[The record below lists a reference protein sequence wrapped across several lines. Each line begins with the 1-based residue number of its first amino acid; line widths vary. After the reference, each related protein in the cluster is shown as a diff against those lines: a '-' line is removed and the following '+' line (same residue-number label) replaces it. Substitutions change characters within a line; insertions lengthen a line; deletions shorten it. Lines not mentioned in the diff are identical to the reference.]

1 MPYRVVQWSTGNV
14 GRHALAGIHAH
25 PDLELVGVYVSN
37 PDKVGHDA
45 GELAGLV
52 STFGV
57 AATSD
62 VDALLALKPDCIVH
76 TAMADDRI
84 FEALQDL
91 ERFLAA
97 GINVVSSSPVMLQY
111 PAPDDPLAAPVIAA
125 AEKAGVSIFV
135 NGVDPGFANDA
146 LPLVLSGVS
155 ERIEEVRCS
164 EVLNYATYNQPMVL
178 FGIMGFG
185 GSMDEVPFIL
195 TPGVLT
201 MAWGSVVR
209 QIAAGLG
216 VTLTDVTEWH
226 EREAAPEDFDVD
238 AGTVK
243 AGTTAAMHFEVRG
256 MVGDRA
262 VVVLEHV
269 TRLRD
274 DLGATWPQPAGQGCY
289 RVEIKG
295 EPNYT
300 LDLQLMGTDGDHN
313 TAGLKATAMRLV
325 NAVPAVVAV
334 TARARDGARPATHH
348 RPGPRRHLSHLVSVR
363 RLAGI
368 TTHGKLVRTQFTQSI
383 ARGPL
388 RQRPSV
394 AKRWCA
400 PERDHRAKPAPH
412 VASGHF
418 PQTPSPC
425 RRYPGWT
432 PRNWRAP
439 GCVSP
444 RIRPLLWRGTQP
456 TVCAVRHARAPAR
469 VIALCVNEVP
479 RPGEP
484 TR

>member
-14 GRHALAGIHAH
+14 GRHSLAGIDAH
-25 PDLELVGVYVSN
+25 PDLQLVGVYVSK

-45 GELAGLV
+45 GELAGLGH
-52 STFGV
+52 TMGV
-57 AATSD
+57 LGSND
-62 VDALLALKPDCIVH
+62 IDALLDLRPDCIVH

-155 ERIEEVRCS
+155 ERIEEVRCA
-164 EVLNYATYNQPMVL
+164 EILNYNTYNQPMVL

-185 GSMDEVPFIL
+185 GAMDEVPFLL

-216 VTLTDVTEWH
+216 VTLTDVTEWY
-226 EREAAPEDFDVD
+226 EREAAPEDFGVD

-243 AGTTAAMHFEVRG
+243 AGTAAALHFEVRG

-274 DLGATWPQPAGQGCY
+274 DLGAQWPQPAGQGCY

-313 TAGLKATAMRLV
+313 TAGLKATAIRFFHTV
-325 NAVPAVVAV
+325 SGVVA
-334 TARARDGARPATHH
+334 AP
-348 RPGPRRHLSHLVSVR
+348 PRR
-363 RLAGI
+363 A
-368 TTHGKLVRTQFTQSI
+368 
-383 ARGPL
+383 P
-388 RQRPSV
+388 RP
-394 AKRWCA
+394 
-400 PERDHRAKPAPH
+400 
-412 VASGHF
+412 
-418 PQTPSPC
+418 
-425 RRYPGWT
+425 
-432 PRNWRAP
+432 RAP
-439 GCVSP
+439 
-444 RIRPLLWRGTQP
+444 RIQPLLWRGTQP
-456 TVCAVRHARAPAR
+456 TLCAVRHARAGPGDLIA
-469 VIALCVNEVP
+469 VILAA
-479 RPGEP
+479 PGG
-484 TR
+484 